1 MTNSLE
7 EYAKIC
13 SLIAS
18 CNDII
23 NGKFILAY
31 NKISALLKNLTASKD
46 VYNLLATHLNNF
58 DFEREFSRAQLRS
71 AKEKTKFVLPE
82 APDKILPFV
91 FCVLVNINN
100 HTIDL
105 DQFITEFFPSE
116 NGNHAEEFQRFAKE
130 IILPFRDLI
139 AKAFDVPEDSI
150 SSMKVQPLKTSKKE
164 EEEIMKKAE
173 ELEKKAELDEEF
185 LEELEEEF
193 EDDDD
198 EDEYEEDDEE
208 FDDEKEYPELTAE
221 RIEEY
226 FDEIAS
232 NCNQILA
239 ELPYEKRLKENVKD
253 DVEYIAETILHNCQQ
268 ADLTNTNALITALDY
283 VAQKSKTI
291 KIYTKEMKNVLA
303 CLYEGDD
310 ED

>member
-7 EYAKIC
+7 EYAKVC

-31 NKISALLKNLTASKD
+31 NKISTLLKNLTASKE
-46 VYNLLATHLNNF
+46 VYDLLATHLNNF

-71 AKEKTKFVLPE
+71 AKEQHKFVLPE
-82 APDKILPFV
+82 TPDKILPFV

-100 HTIDL
+100 HAIDL
-105 DQFITEFFPSE
+105 DQFISEFFTSE
-116 NGNHAEEFQRFAKE
+116 SGNHAEEFQNFAKAV
-130 IILPFRDLI
+130 ILPFRNLI
-139 AKAFDVPEDSI
+139 AKAFDVPQDSI
-150 SSMKVQPLKTSKKE
+150 SSMKVQPLKNNKEQE
-164 EEEIMKKAE
+164 EELMKKAE

-185 LEELEEEF
+185 LEEMEEDFDDEYD
-193 EDDDD
+193 EDEDENFDD
-198 EDEYEEDDEE
+198 EDLEP
-208 FDDEKEYPELTAE
+208 EKEYPELTAE
-221 RIEEY
+221 RIEDF
-226 FDEIAS
+226 FDEITS

-239 ELPYEKRLKENVKD
+239 ELPYEKRLKENVKED
-253 DVEYIAETILHNCQQ
+253 IEYITETIIFNCQQ

-291 KIYTKEMKNVLA
+291 KIYTKEMKNVLTA
-303 CLYEGDD
+303 LYEGD